1 MTLTTTA
8 GSSMPHMKLMAS
20 CLRLTPGEEEEVMAR
35 APVMAAPMI
44 MLIEAVSL
52 SPWIK
57 VPPTWGSRRAMCSGS
72 SFWGVM
78 G

>member
-1 MTLTTTA
+1 
-8 GSSMPHMKLMAS
+8 MPS

-35 APVMAAPMI
+35 TPEAAAPYT
-44 MLIEAVSL
+44 MLTAAS
-52 SPWIK
+52 SDSAWTK
-57 VPPTWGSRRAMCSGS
+57 TPPLWGMWRDMYSGI